1 MNRRGEFNIR
11 EHTENMFYSNLA
23 DFRWIQNIR
32 AIEFTNYDRFDRE
45 NERLMHYLSD
55 SATTEEEI
63 EADVVRHGREVFP
76 PYSVGNDELFILY
89 DLADKTHLNKED
101 DREIFED
108 TMDGRTYFCDRVIFD
123 LLPGSEGRN
132 RRINQQV
139 RNDFIAQIELY
150 NRIRTAVP
158 AVIAPYSSANIELIK
173 CNYVDEET
181 DIVTQQFIL
190 EKQLVYEDVGVP
202 LYVYRNNEND
212 DESNNESNNENDAE
226 NIPELTPALAKKI
239 YCAIYTAIEKLHLA
253 GFVHR
258 ALNDTSVFVKIGAAP
273 RQDVEIRLFNLR
285 NAVETRDRGTQ
296 NEDFLALRDFIWN
309 DTLRQDGPVPNPTK
323 CRQDVAF
330 SRREHA
336 LHAVRAAAAA
346 GAGATR
352 RRRLNKKRRSTR
364 RK

>member
-32 AIEFTNYDRFDRE
+32 ALEFTNYDRFNYE

-55 SATTEEEI
+55 LATTEEEI
-63 EADVVRHGREVFP
+63 EADVVKFGREIFP

-89 DLADKTHLNKED
+89 DLADKTHLNKEY
-101 DREIFED
+101 DREVFED
-108 TMDGRTYFCDRVIFD
+108 TVDGRTYFCDRVIFD
-123 LLPGSEGRN
+123 LLHGSEGRN
-132 RRINQQV
+132 RRINQRI
-139 RNDFIAQIELY
+139 RNEFIAQVELY

-158 AVIAPYSSANIELIK
+158 AVVAPYALANIELIK

-190 EKQLVYEDVGVP
+190 EKQLVYEDVGLP

-212 DESNNESNNENDAE
+212 DESNNESNNESSNENDAE
-226 NIPELTPALAKKI
+226 NIPELSPEKI
-239 YCAIYTAIEKLHLA
+239 YCAIYAAIEKLHLA

-258 ALNDTSVFVKIGAAP
+258 NLNDTSVFVKIGPAP

-296 NEDFLALRDFIWN
+296 NEDLLALRDFIWEGA
-309 DTLRQDGPVPNPTK
+309 LRQAGPVPDPTK
-323 CRQDVAF
+323 CRRDVAF

-336 LHAVRAAAAA
+336 LQAFRIANP
-346 GAGATR
+346 GAGASRRLRKKRLSTR
-352 RRRLNKKRRSTR
+352 RRK
-364 RK
+364 